1 MASVSRTIN
10 VFYNEAP
17 EITNLTAP
25 DVCEN
30 SSFTLIEGVNFDI
43 ENEQSFTFS
52 TLDNTGVIAN
62 NGTSN
67 VTFTPSNAQITQGF
81 IDVVLTLT
89 PPPLQIV
96 LKFLKLL
103 GLIFNLSPVLLLMSS
118 LLLFVKMN
126 LI

>member
-1 MASVSRTIN
+1 M
-10 VFYNEAP
+10 
-17 EITNLTAP
+17 
-25 DVCEN
+25 
-30 SSFTLIEGVNFDI
+30 IEGVNFDI

-89 PPPLQIV
+89 PPPSANCSQISQTLRV
-96 LKFLKLL
+96 NIQPLASITVDEFTATICENESYLIDGVVVRKSRFKQYFLDC
-103 GLIFNLSPVLLLMSS
+103 
-118 LLLFVKMN
+118 
-126 LI
+126 